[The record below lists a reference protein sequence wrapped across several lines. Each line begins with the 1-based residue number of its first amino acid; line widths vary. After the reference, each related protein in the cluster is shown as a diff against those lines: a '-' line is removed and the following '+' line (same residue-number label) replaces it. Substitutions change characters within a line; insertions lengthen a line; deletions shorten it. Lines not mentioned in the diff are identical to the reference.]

1 MRRILTALL
10 ILAVLLLP
18 GCSSSGEAGEPEA
31 PSALADVSGTYQG
44 TMTFA
49 QVETAE
55 DDSWEGFSTE
65 VAFLVKQEG
74 TQMTLTS
81 QNEDEEDNETFT
93 GDYDPSTG
101 TFSSD
106 AFEEEGFDFILNFRE
121 DGGSLSVGGDLTY
134 TDPET
139 NLQDIIR
146 VDMVRQD

>member
-1 MRRILTALL
+1 MRRMLTVVL
-10 ILAVLLLP
+10 ILLMLMLP

-74 TQMTLTS
+74 NQLILTS
-81 QNEDEEDNETFT
+81 QNEDEADNETFS
-93 GDYDPSTG
+93 GEYDPSTG
-101 TFSSD
+101 TFIMD
-106 AFEEEGFDFILNFRE
+106 AMEEEDFVFILNFRE